1 MEREVDAKTR
11 DISRRYDIPISEVM
25 GSLAAGASLVGD
37 SLASVDIL
45 GIKYISIKR
54 RNLRKQNKEVMLRQK
69 SFTKTK

>member
-25 GSLAAGASLVGD
+25 GSLAAVASLVGD